1 MSQFSQDNYTSYV
14 SDYSGAMKD
23 ELLSNQEGDLASGGS
38 TSNQGGSS
46 SPLVFVFGQ
55 NSYGELGLG
64 KFYRSHHMSIGD
76 TQERNAPA
84 QVRFF
89 DDLNISQIAAGNEH
103 IAVLTKA
110 GEVFTVGFNGSGQLG
125 HGNNRS

>member
-1 MSQFSQDNYTSYV
+1 MT
-14 SDYSGAMKD
+14 SDYKD
-23 ELLSNQEGDLASGGS
+23 DLLTMNNQDYHDSESNGGSGGS
-38 TSNQGGSS
+38 GNS
-46 SPLVFVFGQ
+46 SPLVYVFGQ

-64 KFYRSHHMSIGD
+64 NFNLNDKFSGD

-89 DDLNISQIAAGNEH
+89 DDMNVMQIAAGNEH
-103 IAVLTKA
+103 IAVLTRQ